1 MNYATNPTLSIENSD
16 RHITA
21 TLLTGFLSASFSIH
35 TKQVIAAATC
45 ILCLFAVIAA
55 NSAYATTILAMDID
69 KVVADAEFVFEGE
82 VINSETRQDN
92 SSGIISTYVTF
103 RIDDIIKGDYSG
115 DSVELK
121 FMGGAFNG
129 QIVQVSGMRIPEMA
143 EQGIYFVESMSRDLI
158 NPLIGWSQGHFIIVE
173 EDGIRR
179 MRTAGNQPVTDVEPV
194 SSIPPSIKKPLSVVE
209 GNSDIAAGVM
219 TESSPIM
226 IQRALTVEEFKSR
239 ITDLIDN

>member
-1 MNYATNPTLSIENSD
+1 MNNATDPTLCLANSD
-16 RHITA
+16 RNIEKV
-21 TLLTGFLSASFSIH
+21 LLKGSPSASVAIH
-35 TKQVIAAATC
+35 AKQAMAAATC
-45 ILCLFAVIAA
+45 ILCLFAAMAA

-69 KVVADAEFVFEGE
+69 KVIADAEFVFEGE
-82 VINSETRQDN
+82 VIISETRQDN

-143 EQGIYFVESMSRDLI
+143 EQGIYFVESLSRDLI

-173 EDGIRR
+173 EDGVRR

-239 ITDLIDN
+239 ITDLVDN